1 MASVDGLFDMDGCE
15 PNDRLLL
22 NVNEVGLTLDFLVC
36 VNAGAVLLLLLPM
49 LLFGTAVVRNPLC
62 DTVGDACEGMAF

>member
-1 MASVDGLFDMDGCE
+1 MVVK

-22 NVNEVGLTLDFLVC
+22 NVNEVGLTLDFLVW
-36 VNAGAVLLLLLPM
+36 VDVGAVLLLLLPI

-62 DTVGDACEGMAF
+62 DTVGDDCDGMAF